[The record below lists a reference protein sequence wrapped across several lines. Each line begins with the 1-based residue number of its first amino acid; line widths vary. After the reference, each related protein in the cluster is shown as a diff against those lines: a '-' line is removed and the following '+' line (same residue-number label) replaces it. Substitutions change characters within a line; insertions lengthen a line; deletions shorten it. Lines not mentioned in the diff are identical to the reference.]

1 MSTPPEDRPEGPPPT
16 LTSETRPERTIHA
29 NPYPPTERMAVVE
42 ADAPPAAR
50 REEASSTR
58 IESAPPATEPPTEAI
73 AGDRAETVERAAPTE
88 TGRMA
93 ATPTAPIAAED
104 RRTEVMER
112 DPVVPAAPVPTRDSE
127 AATRPVTRAPVLRVP
142 SFAPLA
148 PFGGWLA
155 AWGAAA
161 LAASCLVQANVDL
174 GLGLGIAD
182 ADVAGLNDGFR
193 AGLWL
198 LIIQAGAFIVG
209 GYVAARMA
217 RNRGTLHA
225 VLAWLIAM
233 LATGAD
239 ALVQYVRDG
248 GRSVLADLRIPYWI
262 ENGYPGGWDTAVAL
276 GIFALAALAGALIG
290 GGLGSAAN
298 AAAKRDVAVDRRI

>member
-1 MSTPPEDRPEGPPPT
+1 
-16 LTSETRPERTIHA
+16 
-29 NPYPPTERMAVVE
+29 
-42 ADAPPAAR
+42 
-50 REEASSTR
+50 
-58 IESAPPATEPPTEAI
+58 
-73 AGDRAETVERAAPTE
+73 
-88 TGRMA
+88 
-93 ATPTAPIAAED
+93 
-104 RRTEVMER
+104 MER
-112 DPVVPAAPVPTRDSE
+112 DPVATDDRPAPTEAGRTAVMSTAPVVEDDRRTDVMEREPVVPVAPVPTGDSE
-127 AATRPVTRAPVLRVP
+127 ATTRPVARAPVLRVP

-161 LAASCLVQANVDL
+161 LAASCLVQANVSL

-182 ADVAGLNDGFR
+182 ADVAGLDDGFR

-198 LIIQAGAFIVG
+198 LIIQAGAFIAG

-225 VLAWLIAM
+225 VLAWLVAM

-276 GIFALAALAGALIG
+276 GIFALAALAGVLIG

-298 AAAKRDVAVDRRI
+298 AAAKREVPADRAY

>member
-1 MSTPPEDRPEGPPPT
+1 
-16 LTSETRPERTIHA
+16 
-29 NPYPPTERMAVVE
+29 
-42 ADAPPAAR
+42 
-50 REEASSTR
+50 
-58 IESAPPATEPPTEAI
+58 
-73 AGDRAETVERAAPTE
+73 
-88 TGRMA
+88 
-93 ATPTAPIAAED
+93 
-104 RRTEVMER
+104 
-112 DPVVPAAPVPTRDSE
+112 
-127 AATRPVTRAPVLRVP
+127 
-142 SFAPLA
+142 
-148 PFGGWLA
+148 
-155 AWGAAA
+155 
-161 LAASCLVQANVDL
+161 VQANVDL

-276 GIFALAALAGALIG
+276 GSSPWPPSPAPSSEAGWGVPPTPRPSATSRSTAASDA
-290 GGLGSAAN
+290 
-298 AAAKRDVAVDRRI
+298 